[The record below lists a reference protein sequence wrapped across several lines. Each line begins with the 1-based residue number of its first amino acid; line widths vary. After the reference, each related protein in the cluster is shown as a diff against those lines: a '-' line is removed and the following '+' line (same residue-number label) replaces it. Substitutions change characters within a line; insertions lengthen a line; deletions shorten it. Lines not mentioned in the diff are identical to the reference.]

1 MSLTSITHLTLLQD
15 VEDVGKAG
23 DVVKVRHGYAR
34 NILIP
39 AKFAVPGTRKNIE
52 LYGRQSEVDQ

>member
-1 MSLTSITHLTLLQD
+1 MAISQD

-52 LYGRQSEVDQ
+52 LYGKQSQVGRA